1 MSSAKLLRPVSC
13 TTIFTPHGEQRG
25 SRDVGNSPP
34 PIDQHDVAQT
44 GARQRVTACR
54 HWASLHVVPRP
65 SATFYELDLTGAQPS
80 PSFSLLLFTPYP
92 SHLIPTPLI
101 PSPLTK
107 EAPTQ
112 LADGEQTA
120 LSVDDIDRLAAL
132 YAKQCT
138 TVCSLKADGHEVT
151 RR

>member
-25 SRDVGNSPP
+25 SRDVGN
-34 PIDQHDVAQT
+34 
-44 GARQRVTACR
+44 RVTACR